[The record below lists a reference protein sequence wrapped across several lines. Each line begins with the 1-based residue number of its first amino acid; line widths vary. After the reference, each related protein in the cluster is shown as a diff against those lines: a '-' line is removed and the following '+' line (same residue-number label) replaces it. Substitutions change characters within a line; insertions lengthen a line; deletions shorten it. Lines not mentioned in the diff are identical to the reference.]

1 MIVDRLEGNNITME
15 LENGNKII
23 IGEDCLLK
31 NTRIIF
37 KGRNNILK
45 MGGGRCH
52 VLDST
57 IEFNDF
63 EIPLNDYFWV
73 KEYEDPEHHHH
84 CL

>member
-45 MGGGRCH
+45 MGGDVMYWI
-52 VLDST
+52 VL
-57 IEFNDF
+57 
-63 EIPLNDYFWV
+63 
-73 KEYEDPEHHHH
+73 
-84 CL
+84 